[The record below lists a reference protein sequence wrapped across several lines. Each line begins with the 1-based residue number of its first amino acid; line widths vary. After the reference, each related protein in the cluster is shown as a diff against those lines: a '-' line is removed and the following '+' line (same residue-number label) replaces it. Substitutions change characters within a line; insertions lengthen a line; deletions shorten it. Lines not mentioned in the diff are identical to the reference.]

1 MLDTKGIKF
10 QYDNSQVFAVQDLT
24 LSGGDELLILGK
36 SGSGKTT
43 ILNILGGLLPPLQGE
58 VVINGL
64 SIYGLSGAALDKFR
78 GENIGIVFQKP
89 HLLKPLSVEEN
100 IRLANF
106 FVGKSDAGK
115 VARLLEELDMT
126 EKKNSKIS
134 TLSEGEAQ
142 RVSIARALANTP
154 KIILADEP
162 TASLDD
168 ENAQSV
174 IRLLQAQSKKLNAVL
189 IIVTHDQRV
198 KEHIAH
204 HITMGGQG
212 LTC

>member
-1 MLDTKGIKF
+1 MLQTKDITF
-10 QYDNSQVFAVQDLT
+10 RYQPTTAFSIQDLN
-24 LSGGDELLILGK
+24 LAGGDELLLLGK

-43 ILNILGGLLPPLQGE
+43 ILNILAGLLPPDQGE
-58 VVINGL
+58 VIVDGI
-64 SIYGLSGAALDKFR
+64 SIYGLSGAKLDQFR
-78 GENIGIVFQKP
+78 GKNIGIVFQKP
-89 HLLKPLSVEEN
+89 HLLQPLSVEEN

-106 FVGKSDAGK
+106 FVDNPRSPK
-115 VARLLEELDMT
+115 VAQLLDDLGIGD
-126 EKKNSKIS
+126 KKNVKVA

-154 KIILADEP
+154 KLILADEP

-168 ENAQSV
+168 DNAQSV
-174 IRLLQAQSKKLNAVL
+174 IRLLQSQAKKLNAIL

-204 HITMGGQG
+204 HINMGGQ
-212 LTC
+212 

>member
-1 MLDTKGIKF
+1 MLHTKGIRF
-10 QYDNSQVFAVQDLT
+10 QYDHSAVFTVPDLT

-43 ILNILGGLLPPLQGE
+43 ILNILGGLLRPGQGE
-58 VVINGL
+58 VFVEDV

-78 GENIGIVFQKP
+78 GRNIGIVFQKP
-89 HLLKPLSVEEN
+89 HLLQPLSVEEN

-106 FVGKSDAGK
+106 FVDNPRSDK
-115 VARLLEELDMT
+115 VAQLLEELDISG
-126 EKKNSKIS
+126 KKNAKIS

-154 KIILADEP
+154 KLILADEP

-168 ENAQSV
+168 DNARSV
-174 IRLLQAQSKKLNAVL
+174 IQLLQRQAKKLRAIL
-189 IIVTHDQRV
+189 IIVTHDQRI

-204 HITMGGQG
+204 HINMGGQ
-212 LTC
+212 

>member
-1 MLDTKGIKF
+1 MLQTKDINF
-10 QYDNSQVFAVQDLT
+10 QYPSSSTFALQDLA

-43 ILNILGGLLPPLQGE
+43 ILNILGGLLPPRQGE
-58 VVINGL
+58 VVVDGV
-64 SIYGLSGAALDKFR
+64 SMYSLSGAKLDKFR
-78 GENIGIVFQKP
+78 GKNIGIVFQKP
-89 HLLKPLSVEEN
+89 HLLTPLSVEDN

-106 FVGKSDAGK
+106 FVDEADSDK
-115 VARLLEELDMT
+115 VSHLLKELGIT
-126 EKKNSKIS
+126 SKKNAKVS

-142 RVSIARALANTP
+142 RVSIARALANSP

-168 ENAQSV
+168 ENAQAV
-174 IRLLQAQSKKLNAVL
+174 IRLLQSQARKLHAVL

-204 HITMGGQG
+204 HITMGGQE
-212 LTC
+212 

>member
-1 MLDTKGIKF
+1 MLHTQHIKF
-10 QYDNSQVFAVQDLT
+10 QYHASGEFAIEDL
-24 LSGGDELLILGK
+24 LLAPGDELLLLGK

-43 ILNILGGLLPPLQGE
+43 ILNILGGLLPPDQGE
-58 VVINGL
+58 VVIDGISL
-64 SIYGLSGAALDKFR
+64 YKLKGAALDKFR
-78 GENIGIVFQKP
+78 GGNIGIVFQKP

-106 FVGKSDAGK
+106 FVGEKATNKVDA
-115 VARLLEELDMT
+115 LLEELGMAD
-126 EKKNSKIS
+126 KKKAKIS

-174 IRLLQAQSKKLNAVL
+174 IRLLQTQARKLNAVL

-198 KEHIAH
+198 KEHIAC
-204 HITMGGQG
+204 HIIMGGRI
-212 LTC
+212 

>member
-1 MLDTKGIKF
+1 MLQTKDINF
-10 QYDNSQVFAVQDLT
+10 QYPSSSTFALQDLA

-43 ILNILGGLLPPLQGE
+43 ILNILGGLLPPRQGE
-58 VVINGL
+58 VVVDGV
-64 SIYGLSGAALDKFR
+64 SMYSLSGAKLDKFR
-78 GENIGIVFQKP
+78 GKNIGIVFQKP
-89 HLLKPLSVEEN
+89 HLLTPLSVEDN

-106 FVGKSDAGK
+106 FVDEADSDK
-115 VARLLEELDMT
+115 VSHLLKELGIT
-126 EKKNSKIS
+126 SKKKAKVS

-142 RVSIARALANTP
+142 RVSIARALANSP

-168 ENAQSV
+168 ENAQAV
-174 IRLLQAQSKKLNAVL
+174 IRLLQSQARKLHAVL

-204 HITMGGQG
+204 HITMGGQE
-212 LTC
+212 